1 MAEHISGYGRQGTAR
16 FSRIMSSST
25 ADIRTRINRL
35 SEQLS
40 GDGMR
45 VLQPSDDVVAS
56 ARNLQVQSENTVIAQ
71 YQKNN
76 QSLQISFGAQ
86 GRRIEAIQEEL
97 KMAGV
102 RLQEAANDTNG
113 SLYKILCN
121 CRFLINTL
129 ITVQGIR
136 S

>member
-86 GRRIEAIQEEL
+86 GRRIEAS
-97 KMAGV
+97 KYPPAKPG
-102 RLQEAANDTNG
+102 A
-113 SLYKILCN
+113 
-121 CRFLINTL
+121 LI
-129 ITVQGIR
+129 I
-136 S
+136 SP